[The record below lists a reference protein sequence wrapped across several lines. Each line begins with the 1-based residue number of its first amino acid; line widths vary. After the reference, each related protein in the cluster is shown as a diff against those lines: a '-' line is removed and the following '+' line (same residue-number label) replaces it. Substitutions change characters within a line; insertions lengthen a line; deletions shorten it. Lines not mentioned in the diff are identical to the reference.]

1 MADSIKIT
9 LPQGY
14 EPPTEEDIKKA
25 KKWTLLRNEN
35 AARLSSLIETR
46 LQDAIRELT
55 QIGYKYNT
63 KPEDFQFSQD
73 KNLREDV
80 AAVMNDLEDDIM
92 SLVEDYSLNE
102 SDDENRRSTLLPWLA
117 ALHSKGTDNLRGTL
131 HERLRQFLFDTEA
144 QIAAMKIANYSQE
157 KAIARNISTMHTVY
171 ASPEMLA
178 AFKKPS
184 KAMYIQSKGVHE
196 GNVGLSNSGAVNIE
210 NFGDMTARMA
220 WSRSQYEG
228 EKEEGKAGYFCFRGS
243 TFPCALCDDVCEVF
257 HLMEEG
263 MVLPVH
269 GHCCCYAVFVNADIQ
284 DNNIAKKDVALA
296 KYESY
301 PSKQW
306 VHSYFSDEKNGFVVT
321 EKERVAEADSSKNEK
336 GKYNKEMN
344 MCKVAAD
351 NGFFVEYLHGNGRKS
366 GETYD
371 IRLNSIPTDL
381 KSTASTGNVVKYVQK
396 AYKEQGAQAVLLE
409 LDGNH
414 TEFYKK
420 LNEAK
425 RKYNITLYFYF
436 KDDKLIRKM

>member
-14 EPPTEEDIKKA
+14 EPPTEEDIAKA

-35 AARLSSLIETR
+35 AARLSSLIEER

-102 SDDENRRSTLLPWLA
+102 SDDENRRNILLPWLA

-144 QIAAMKIANYSQE
+144 QIAAMKMANYNQE

-178 AFKKPS
+178 AFKRPS

-196 GNVGLSNSGAVNIE
+196 GNVGLSSSGAVNIE

-269 GHCCCYAVFVNADIQ
+269 GHCCCYAVFVEAKGQSNTIEKKPVSPTLKARRKEIKKEAFKTLRNIVYENDEVSWTAKISGDDIKEWL
-284 DNNIAKKDVALA
+284 NEPNFNLA
-296 KYESY
+296 
-301 PSKQW
+301 
-306 VHSYFSDEKNGFVVT
+306 EKNEALLDLPKIFKSAAYLGDTIDPKQAQGLRPDV
-321 EKERVAEADSSKNEK
+321 EKSHIFRTTIAGRSNYIIVHQMQW
-336 GKYNKEMN
+336 G
-344 MCKVAAD
+344 
-351 NGFFVEYLHGNGRKS
+351 EYKIH
-366 GETYD
+366 
-371 IRLNSIPTDL
+371 SITDRNPL
-381 KSTASTGNVVKYVQK
+381 K
-396 AYKEQGAQAVLLE
+396 
-409 LDGNH
+409 
-414 TEFYKK
+414 
-420 LNEAK
+420 
-425 RKYNITLYFYF
+425 
-436 KDDKLIRKM
+436 